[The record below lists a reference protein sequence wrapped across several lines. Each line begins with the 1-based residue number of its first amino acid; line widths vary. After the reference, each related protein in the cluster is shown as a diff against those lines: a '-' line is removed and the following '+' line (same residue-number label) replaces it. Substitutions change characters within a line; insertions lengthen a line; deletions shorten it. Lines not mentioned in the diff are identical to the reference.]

1 MGNYCDAP
9 GLAATNTA
17 QSAGVWWLRSPDS
30 GIGYY
35 TGTVYDDGE
44 VVNSLVN
51 HDWAARPAFNLN
63 SDSILITSAADGG
76 KTDAAVNGNLTEV
89 GTGSAEWKLT
99 LKDTSRSFSAS
110 ASSTLVRVGENLT
123 VTYSARV
130 RARTNMFP
138 LCSQDNSGNILY
150 YGRIAQNSANGT
162 AKRGDS
168 VRPYSRN
175 LYPESVQRAV

>member
-1 MGNYCDAP
+1 MLQRPTVAKVVCILFLGGESRLTANDKLFFLSVRELADYVGNYCDAP

-63 SDSILITSAADGG
+63 SDSILFTSAADGG

-89 GTGSAEWKLT
+89 GHRQRGMELT
-99 LKDTSRSFSAS
+99 LKEYKPQFQRFCEQHI
-110 ASSTLVRVGENLT
+110 GK
-123 VTYSARV
+123 
-130 RARTNMFP
+130 
-138 LCSQDNSGNILY
+138 
-150 YGRIAQNSANGT
+150 GR
-162 AKRGDS
+162 
-168 VRPYSRN
+168 
-175 LYPESVQRAV
+175 